1 MNLDATQQVN
11 IRYKLYLEPL
21 LSFAKLD
28 YSTIKQ
34 IVKEARLSP

>member
-11 IRYKLYLEPL
+11 IRYKLYLGPFS
-21 LSFAKLD
+21 SFAKFD
-28 YSTIKQ
+28 YSTVKQ